1 MKYPTARFVF
11 DRKHTASKT
20 TKGTVQIEITFERKR
35 KWLTTGVRLYS
46 DQWSEKTKVRNTVQ
60 SLDLNERLDAQMQ
73 NINEFINSLIKKK
86 EEFSFDKLE
95 HFLKYSQHKESFI
108 DFVRRRVSER
118 TDLTK
123 GTLNTHAS
131 LINSLEE
138 FGRIIYFTDITT
150 ANIMYYDD
158 FLHRKYTKQTTVHG
172 YHKRLK
178 RYINEAMKYELLN
191 ENPYNKLKFD
201 RGKSEGIKYLTLEQ
215 ITQIQRLK
223 ISSVSIERVR
233 DLFIF
238 QCYTGLSY
246 ADLFKF
252 DFSTVTRKGNKFFI
266 RDARI
271 KTDEEYFIMLLKPAI
286 EILKKYEFNL
296 PKISNYQYNLRLK
309 VVQEI
314 AGIKLSLHS
323 HMARHSFAVMA
334 LNMGVSIENLAKMM
348 GHTDIKTTQIYA
360 KVLNKSVQEEF
371 EKMDSKL
378 K

>member
-1 MKYPTARFVF
+1 MKYPTVRFVF

-20 TKGTVQIEITFERKR
+20 TKGTVQIEILFERKR
-35 KWLTTGVRLYS
+35 KWISTGVRLYS
-46 DQWSEKTKVRNTVQ
+46 DQWNDKTKVKNTVQ
-60 SLDLNERLDAQMQ
+60 SVDLNERLDAQMQ
-73 NINEFINSLIKKK
+73 NINEFINNLIKNK
-86 EEFSFDKLE
+86 EAFSFDKLE
-95 HFLKYSQHKESFI
+95 HFLKYSQQKESFI
-108 DFVRRRVSER
+108 NFIKRRVSER
-118 TDLTK
+118 TDLRK

-138 FGRIIYFTDITT
+138 FGRIVYFSDITT

-158 FLHRKYTKQTTVHG
+158 FLHKKYAKQTTVHG

-178 RYINEAMKYELLN
+178 RYINESIKYELIK

-201 RGKSEGIKYLTLEQ
+201 RGKSEGIKYLTIEQ
-215 ITQIQRLK
+215 INQIRSLE
-223 ISSVSIERVR
+223 IASESIDKVR

-238 QCYTGLSY
+238 QCFTGLSY

-252 DFSTVTRKGNKFFI
+252 DFSTVIERKNKFFI
-266 RDARI
+266 RDVRV
-271 KTDEEYFIMLLKPAI
+271 KTQEEYFLMLLKPAM
-286 EILKKYEFNL
+286 EILRKYDFKL
-296 PKISNYQYNLRLK
+296 PAISNYQYNLRLK
-309 VVQEI
+309 IVQEL
-314 AGIKLSLHS
+314 AKIKLSLHS

-371 EKMDSKL
+371 EKMDSRL
-378 K
+378 

>member
-1 MKYPTARFVF
+1 MKYPTVRFVF

-20 TKGTVQIEITFERKR
+20 TKGTVQIEILFERKR
-35 KWLTTGVRLYS
+35 KWISTGVRLYS
-46 DQWSEKTKVRNTVQ
+46 DQWNDKTKVKNTVQ
-60 SLDLNERLDAQMQ
+60 SVDLNERLDAQMQ
-73 NINEFINSLIKKK
+73 NINEFINNLIKNK
-86 EEFSFDKLE
+86 ETFSFDKLE
-95 HFLKYSQHKESFI
+95 HFLKYSQQKESFI
-108 DFVRRRVSER
+108 DFIKRRVSER
-118 TDLTK
+118 TDLRK

-138 FGRIIYFTDITT
+138 FGRIIYFSDITT

-158 FLHRKYTKQTTVHG
+158 FLHKKYTKQTTIHG

-178 RYINEAMKYELLN
+178 RYINESIKYELIK

-201 RGKSEGIKYLTLEQ
+201 RGKSEGIKYLTIEQ
-215 ITQIQRLK
+215 INQIRSLE
-223 ISSVSIERVR
+223 IASESIDKVR

-238 QCYTGLSY
+238 QCFTGLSY

-252 DFSTVTRKGNKFFI
+252 DFSTVIERKNKFFI
-266 RDARI
+266 RDVRV
-271 KTDEEYFIMLLKPAI
+271 KTQEEYFLMLLKPAM
-286 EILKKYEFNL
+286 EILRKYDFKL
-296 PKISNYQYNLRLK
+296 PAISNYQYNLRLK
-309 VVQEI
+309 IVQEL
-314 AGIKLSLHS
+314 AKIKLSLHS

-378 K
+378 

>member
-1 MKYPTARFVF
+1 VF

-46 DQWSEKTKVRNTVQ
+46 DQWSEKTKVKNTVQ

-73 NINEFINSLIKKK
+73 NINEFINSLIKRK

-108 DFVRRRVSER
+108 DFVKRRVGER
-118 TDLTK
+118 TDLSK

-150 ANIMYYDD
+150 ANIMHYDD

-215 ITQIQRLK
+215 INQIQRLK
-223 ISSVSIERVR
+223 ISSESIERVR

-252 DFSTVTRKGNKFFI
+252 DFSTVTRKGDKFFI

-378 K
+378 

>member
-20 TKGTVQIEITFERKR
+20 TKGTVQIEVLFERKR
-35 KWLTTGVRLYS
+35 KWIGTGVRLYS
-46 DQWSEKTKVRNTVQ
+46 DQWNDKVKVKNTVQ
-60 SLDLNERLDAQMQ
+60 SIELNERLDAQMS
-73 NINEFINSLIKKK
+73 NINEYINGLIKNK
-86 EEFSFDKLE
+86 EDFSFEKLE
-95 HFLKYSQHKESFI
+95 RFLKYSQKKESFI
-108 DFVRRRVSER
+108 DFVKRRVSER
-118 TDLTK
+118 TDLRK

-138 FGRIIYFTDITT
+138 FERIIHFTDITT
-150 ANIMYYDD
+150 ANIMHYDD
-158 FLHRKYTKQTTVHG
+158 FLHRKYTKQTTIHG

-178 RYINEAMKYELLN
+178 RYINEAIKYELLKD
-191 ENPYNKLKFD
+191 NPYSRLKFE
-201 RGKSEGIKYLTLEQ
+201 RGKSEGIKYLTTEQ
-215 ITQIQRLK
+215 IARIRALK
-223 ISSVSIERVR
+223 ISSKSIEKVR

-252 DFSTVTRKGNKFFI
+252 DFSTVTKKNNKFFI
-266 RDARI
+266 RDMRV
-271 KTDEEYFIMLLKPAI
+271 KTEEEYFLMLLKPAM
-286 EILKKYEFNL
+286 EILRKYDFRL
-296 PKISNYQYNLRLK
+296 PVISNYQYNLRLK
-309 VVQEI
+309 VVQEL
-314 AGIKLSLHS
+314 ANIKSSLHS
-323 HMARHSFAVMA
+323 HMARHSFAVMS
-334 LNMGVSIENLAKMM
+334 LNMGVSIENLARMM

>member
-20 TKGTVQIEITFERKR
+20 TKGTVQIEILFERKR
-35 KWLTTGVRLYS
+35 KWISTGVRLYS
-46 DQWSEKTKVRNTVQ
+46 DQWNDKTKVKNTVQ
-60 SLDLNERLDAQMQ
+60 SVDLNERLDAQMQ
-73 NINEFINSLIKKK
+73 NINEFINNLIKNK
-86 EEFSFDKLE
+86 EAFSFDKLE
-95 HFLKYSQHKESFI
+95 HFLKYSQQKESFI
-108 DFVRRRVSER
+108 DFIKRRVSER
-118 TDLTK
+118 TDLRK

-138 FGRIIYFTDITT
+138 FGRIIYFSDITT

-158 FLHRKYTKQTTVHG
+158 FLHKKYAKQTTVHG

-178 RYINEAMKYELLN
+178 RYINESIKYELIK

-201 RGKSEGIKYLTLEQ
+201 RGKSEGIKYLTIEQ
-215 ITQIQRLK
+215 INQIRSLE
-223 ISSVSIERVR
+223 IASESIDKVR

-238 QCYTGLSY
+238 QCFTGLSY

-252 DFSTVTRKGNKFFI
+252 DFSTVIERKKKFFI
-266 RDARI
+266 RDARV
-271 KTDEEYFIMLLKPAI
+271 KTQEEYFLMLLKPAM
-286 EILKKYEFNL
+286 EILRKYDFKL
-296 PKISNYQYNLRLK
+296 PAISNYQYNLRLK
-309 VVQEI
+309 IVQEL
-314 AGIKLSLHS
+314 AKIKLSLHS

-334 LNMGVSIENLAKMM
+334 LNMGVSIENLAKML

-378 K
+378 

>member
-20 TKGTVQIEITFERKR
+20 TKGTVQIEILFERKR
-35 KWLTTGVRLYS
+35 KWISTGVRLYS
-46 DQWSEKTKVRNTVQ
+46 DQWNDKTKVKNTVQ
-60 SLDLNERLDAQMQ
+60 SVDLNERLDAQMQ
-73 NINEFINSLIKKK
+73 NINEFINNLIKNK
-86 EEFSFDKLE
+86 EAFSFDKLE
-95 HFLKYSQHKESFI
+95 HFLKYSQQKESFI
-108 DFVRRRVSER
+108 NFIKRRVSER
-118 TDLTK
+118 TDLRK

-138 FGRIIYFTDITT
+138 FGRIVYFSDITT

-158 FLHRKYTKQTTVHG
+158 FLHKKYAKQTTVHG

-178 RYINEAMKYELLN
+178 RYINESIKYELIK

-201 RGKSEGIKYLTLEQ
+201 RGKSEGIKYLTIEQ
-215 ITQIQRLK
+215 INQIRSLE
-223 ISSVSIERVR
+223 IASESIDKVR

-238 QCYTGLSY
+238 QCFTGLSY

-252 DFSTVTRKGNKFFI
+252 DFSTVIERKNKFFI
-266 RDARI
+266 RDVRV
-271 KTDEEYFIMLLKPAI
+271 KTQEEYFLMLLKPAM
-286 EILKKYEFNL
+286 EILRKYDFKL
-296 PKISNYQYNLRLK
+296 PAISNYQYNLRLK
-309 VVQEI
+309 IVQEL
-314 AGIKLSLHS
+314 AKIKLSLHS

-378 K
+378 

>member
-1 MKYPTARFVF
+1 MKYPTVRFVF

-20 TKGTVQIEITFERKR
+20 TKGTVQIEILFERKR
-35 KWLTTGVRLYS
+35 KWISTGVRLYS
-46 DQWSEKTKVRNTVQ
+46 DQWNDKTKVKNTVQ
-60 SLDLNERLDAQMQ
+60 SVDLNERLDAQMQ
-73 NINEFINSLIKKK
+73 NINEFINNLIKNK
-86 EEFSFDKLE
+86 EAFSFDKLE
-95 HFLKYSQHKESFI
+95 HFLKYSQQKESFI
-108 DFVRRRVSER
+108 DFIKRRVSER
-118 TDLTK
+118 TDLRK

-138 FGRIIYFTDITT
+138 FGRIVYFSDITT

-158 FLHRKYTKQTTVHG
+158 FLHKKYNKQTTVHG

-178 RYINEAMKYELLN
+178 RYINEAIKYELIK

-201 RGKSEGIKYLTLEQ
+201 RGKSEGIKYLTIEQ
-215 ITQIQRLK
+215 INQIRSLE
-223 ISSVSIERVR
+223 IASESIDKVR

-238 QCYTGLSY
+238 QCFTGLSY

-252 DFSTVTRKGNKFFI
+252 DFSTVIERKKKFFI
-266 RDARI
+266 RDARV
-271 KTDEEYFIMLLKPAI
+271 KNQEEYFLMLLKPAM
-286 EILKKYEFNL
+286 EILRKYDFKL
-296 PKISNYQYNLRLK
+296 PAISNYQYNLRLK
-309 VVQEI
+309 IVQEL
-314 AGIKLSLHS
+314 AKIKLSLHS

-378 K
+378 

>member
-20 TKGTVQIEITFERKR
+20 TKGTVQIEVLFERKR
-35 KWLTTGVRLYS
+35 KWIGTGVRLYS
-46 DQWSEKTKVRNTVQ
+46 DQWNDKVKVKNTVQ
-60 SLDLNERLDAQMQ
+60 SIELNERLDAQMS
-73 NINEFINSLIKKK
+73 NINEYINSLIKNK
-86 EEFSFDKLE
+86 EDFSFEKLE
-95 HFLKYSQHKESFI
+95 RFLKYSQKKESFI
-108 DFVRRRVSER
+108 DFVKRRVSER
-118 TDLTK
+118 TDLRK

-138 FGRIIYFTDITT
+138 FERIIHFTDITT
-150 ANIMYYDD
+150 ANIMHYDD
-158 FLHRKYTKQTTVHG
+158 FLHRKYTKQTTIHG

-178 RYINEAMKYELLN
+178 RYINEAIKYELLKD
-191 ENPYNKLKFD
+191 NPYSRLKFE
-201 RGKSEGIKYLTLEQ
+201 RGKSEGIKYLTTEQ
-215 ITQIQRLK
+215 IARIRALK
-223 ISSVSIERVR
+223 ISSKSIEKVR

-252 DFSTVTRKGNKFFI
+252 DFSTVTKKNNKFFI
-266 RDARI
+266 RDMRV
-271 KTDEEYFIMLLKPAI
+271 KTEEEYFLMLLKPAM
-286 EILKKYEFNL
+286 EILRKYDFRL
-296 PKISNYQYNLRLK
+296 PVISNYQYNLRLK
-309 VVQEI
+309 VVQEL
-314 AGIKLSLHS
+314 ANIKSSLHS

-334 LNMGVSIENLAKMM
+334 LNMGVSIENLARMM

>member
-20 TKGTVQIEITFERKR
+20 TKGTVQIEILFERKR
-35 KWLTTGVRLYS
+35 KWISTGVRLYS
-46 DQWSEKTKVRNTVQ
+46 DQWNDKTKIKNTVQ
-60 SLDLNERLDAQMQ
+60 SVELNERLDAQMQ
-73 NINEFINSLIKKK
+73 NINEFINNLIKNK
-86 EEFSFDKLE
+86 EAFSFDKLE
-95 HFLKYSQHKESFI
+95 HFLKYSQQKESFI
-108 DFVRRRVSER
+108 DFIKRRVSER
-118 TDLTK
+118 TDLRR
-123 GTLNTHAS
+123 GTLSTHSS
-131 LINSLEE
+131 LINSLQE

-158 FLHRKYTKQTTVHG
+158 FLHKKYTKQTTVHG

-178 RYINEAMKYELLN
+178 RYINEAIKYELLKD
-191 ENPYNKLKFD
+191 NPYNKLKFD
-201 RGKSEGIKYLTLEQ
+201 RGKSEGIKYLTTEQ
-215 ITQIQRLK
+215 INQIRSLE
-223 ISSVSIERVR
+223 IASESIDKVR

-238 QCYTGLSY
+238 QCFTGLSY

-252 DFSTVTRKGNKFFI
+252 DFSTVIERKNKFFI
-266 RDARI
+266 RDVRV
-271 KTDEEYFIMLLKPAI
+271 KTQEEYFLMLLKPAM
-286 EILKKYEFNL
+286 EILRKYDFKL
-296 PKISNYQYNLRLK
+296 PAISNYQYNLRLK
-309 VVQEI
+309 IVQEL
-314 AGIKLSLHS
+314 AKIKLSLHS

-378 K
+378 

>member
-1 MKYPTARFVF
+1 MKYPTVRFVF

-20 TKGTVQIEITFERKR
+20 TKGTVQIEILFERKR
-35 KWLTTGVRLYS
+35 KWISTGVRLYS
-46 DQWSEKTKVRNTVQ
+46 DQWNDKTKVKNTVQ
-60 SLDLNERLDAQMQ
+60 SVDLNERLDAQMQ
-73 NINEFINSLIKKK
+73 NINEFINNLIKNK
-86 EEFSFDKLE
+86 ETFSFDKLE
-95 HFLKYSQHKESFI
+95 HFLKYSQQKESFI
-108 DFVRRRVSER
+108 DFIKRRVSER
-118 TDLTK
+118 TDLRK

-138 FGRIIYFTDITT
+138 FGRIIYFSDITT

-158 FLHRKYTKQTTVHG
+158 FLHKKYTKQTTIHG

-178 RYINEAMKYELLN
+178 RYINESIKYELIK

-201 RGKSEGIKYLTLEQ
+201 RGKSEGIKYLTIEQ
-215 ITQIQRLK
+215 INQIRSLE
-223 ISSVSIERVR
+223 IASESIDKVR

-238 QCYTGLSY
+238 QCFTGLSY

-252 DFSTVTRKGNKFFI
+252 DFSTVIERKKKFFI
-266 RDARI
+266 RDARV
-271 KTDEEYFIMLLKPAI
+271 KTQEEYFLMLLKPAM
-286 EILKKYEFNL
+286 EILRKYDFKL
-296 PKISNYQYNLRLK
+296 PAISNYQYNLRLK
-309 VVQEI
+309 IVQEL
-314 AGIKLSLHS
+314 AKIKLSLHS

-334 LNMGVSIENLAKMM
+334 LNMGVSIENLAKML

-378 K
+378 

>member
-20 TKGTVQIEITFERKR
+20 TKGTVQIEILFERKR
-35 KWLTTGVRLYS
+35 KWISTGVRLYS
-46 DQWSEKTKVRNTVQ
+46 DQWNDKAKVKNTVQ
-60 SLDLNERLDAQMQ
+60 SVDLNERLDAQMQ
-73 NINEFINSLIKKK
+73 NINEFINNLIKNK
-86 EEFSFDKLE
+86 EAFSFDKLE
-95 HFLKYSQHKESFI
+95 HFLKYSQQKESFI
-108 DFVRRRVSER
+108 DFIKRRVSER
-118 TDLTK
+118 TDLRK

-138 FGRIIYFTDITT
+138 FGRIVYFSDITT

-158 FLHRKYTKQTTVHG
+158 FLHKKYNKQTTVHG

-178 RYINEAMKYELLN
+178 RYINEAIKYELIK

-201 RGKSEGIKYLTLEQ
+201 RGKSEGIKYLTIEQ
-215 ITQIQRLK
+215 INQIRSLE
-223 ISSVSIERVR
+223 IASESIDKVR

-238 QCYTGLSY
+238 QCFTGLSY

-252 DFSTVTRKGNKFFI
+252 DFSTVIERKKKFFI
-266 RDARI
+266 RDARV
-271 KTDEEYFIMLLKPAI
+271 KTQEEYFLMLLKPAM
-286 EILKKYEFNL
+286 EILRKYDFKL
-296 PKISNYQYNLRLK
+296 PAISNYQYNLRLK
-309 VVQEI
+309 IVQEL
-314 AGIKLSLHS
+314 AKIKLSLHS

-378 K
+378 

>member
-1 MKYPTARFVF
+1 MKYPTVRFVF

-20 TKGTVQIEITFERKR
+20 TKGTVQIEILFERKR
-35 KWLTTGVRLYS
+35 KWISTGVRLYS
-46 DQWSEKTKVRNTVQ
+46 DQWNDKTKVKNTVQ
-60 SLDLNERLDAQMQ
+60 SIDLNERLDAQMQ
-73 NINEFINSLIKKK
+73 NINEFINNLIKNK
-86 EEFSFDKLE
+86 EAFSFDKLE
-95 HFLKYSQHKESFI
+95 HFLKYSQQKESFI
-108 DFVRRRVSER
+108 DFIKRRVSER
-118 TDLTK
+118 TDLRK

-138 FGRIIYFTDITT
+138 FGRIVYFSDITT

-158 FLHRKYTKQTTVHG
+158 FLHKKYTKQTTIHG

-178 RYINEAMKYELLN
+178 RYINESIKYELIK

-201 RGKSEGIKYLTLEQ
+201 RGNSEGIKYLTIEQ
-215 ITQIQRLK
+215 INQIRSLE
-223 ISSVSIERVR
+223 IASESIDKAR

-238 QCYTGLSY
+238 QCFTGLSY

-252 DFSTVTRKGNKFFI
+252 DFSTVIERKNKFFI
-266 RDARI
+266 RDVRV
-271 KTDEEYFIMLLKPAI
+271 KTQEEYFLMLLKPAM
-286 EILKKYEFNL
+286 EILRKYDFKL
-296 PKISNYQYNLRLK
+296 PAISNYQYNLRLK
-309 VVQEI
+309 IVQEL
-314 AGIKLSLHS
+314 AKIKLSLHS

-378 K
+378 

>member
-20 TKGTVQIEITFERKR
+20 TKGTVQIEVLFERKR
-35 KWLTTGVRLYS
+35 KWIGTGVRLYS
-46 DQWSEKTKVRNTVQ
+46 DQWSDKVKVKNTVQ
-60 SLDLNERLDAQMQ
+60 SIELNERLDAQMS
-73 NINEFINSLIKKK
+73 NINEYINGLIKNK
-86 EEFSFDKLE
+86 EDFSFEKLE
-95 HFLKYSQHKESFI
+95 RFLKYSQKKESFI
-108 DFVRRRVSER
+108 DFVKRRVGER
-118 TDLTK
+118 TDLRK

-138 FGRIIYFTDITT
+138 FERIIHFTDITT
-150 ANIMYYDD
+150 ANIMHYDD
-158 FLHRKYTKQTTVHG
+158 FLHRKYTKQTTIHG

-178 RYINEAMKYELLN
+178 RYINEAIKYELLKD
-191 ENPYNKLKFD
+191 NPYSRLKFE
-201 RGKSEGIKYLTLEQ
+201 RGKSEGIKYLTIEQ
-215 ITQIQRLK
+215 INQIRALK
-223 ISSVSIERVR
+223 ISSETIERVR

-252 DFSTVTRKGNKFFI
+252 DFSAVTRKGNRFFI

-286 EILKKYEFNL
+286 EILKKYDFNL

-309 VVQEI
+309 VVQEM
-314 AGIKLSLHS
+314 AKIKLSLHS

-334 LNMGVSIENLAKMM
+334 LNMGVSIENLARMM

>member
-1 MKYPTARFVF
+1 MKYPTVRFVF

-20 TKGTVQIEITFERKR
+20 TKGTVQIEILFERKR
-35 KWLTTGVRLYS
+35 KWISTGVRLYS
-46 DQWSEKTKVRNTVQ
+46 DQWNDKAKVKNTVQ
-60 SLDLNERLDAQMQ
+60 SVDLNERLDAQMQ
-73 NINEFINSLIKKK
+73 NINEFINNLIKNK
-86 EEFSFDKLE
+86 EAFSFDKLE
-95 HFLKYSQHKESFI
+95 HFLRYSQQKESFI
-108 DFVRRRVSER
+108 DFIKRRVSER
-118 TDLTK
+118 TDLRK

-138 FGRIIYFTDITT
+138 FGRIVYFSDITT

-158 FLHRKYTKQTTVHG
+158 FLHKKYAKQTTVHG

-178 RYINEAMKYELLN
+178 RYINESIKYELIK

-201 RGKSEGIKYLTLEQ
+201 RGKSEGIKYLTIEQ
-215 ITQIQRLK
+215 INQIRSLE
-223 ISSVSIERVR
+223 IASESIDKVR

-238 QCYTGLSY
+238 QCFTGLSY

-252 DFSTVTRKGNKFFI
+252 DFSTVIERKNKFFI
-266 RDARI
+266 RDVRV
-271 KTDEEYFIMLLKPAI
+271 KTQEEYFLMLLKPAM
-286 EILKKYEFNL
+286 EILRKYDFKL
-296 PKISNYQYNLRLK
+296 PAISNYQYNLRLK
-309 VVQEI
+309 IVQEL
-314 AGIKLSLHS
+314 AKIKLSLHS

-378 K
+378 

>member
-20 TKGTVQIEITFERKR
+20 TKGTVQIEILFERKR
-35 KWLTTGVRLYS
+35 KWISTGVRLYS
-46 DQWSEKTKVRNTVQ
+46 DQWNDKTKVKNTVQ
-60 SLDLNERLDAQMQ
+60 SVDLNERLDAQMQ
-73 NINEFINSLIKKK
+73 NINEFINNLIKNK
-86 EEFSFDKLE
+86 EAFSFDKLE
-95 HFLKYSQHKESFI
+95 HFLRYSQQKESFI
-108 DFVRRRVSER
+108 DFIKRRVSER
-118 TDLTK
+118 TDLRK

-138 FGRIIYFTDITT
+138 FGRIVYFSDITT

-158 FLHRKYTKQTTVHG
+158 FLHKKYAKQTTVHG

-178 RYINEAMKYELLN
+178 RYINESIKYELIK

-201 RGKSEGIKYLTLEQ
+201 RGKSEGIKYLTIEQ
-215 ITQIQRLK
+215 INQIRSLE
-223 ISSVSIERVR
+223 IASESIDKVR

-238 QCYTGLSY
+238 QCFTGLSY

-252 DFSTVTRKGNKFFI
+252 DFSTVIERNNKFFI
-266 RDARI
+266 RDVRV
-271 KTDEEYFIMLLKPAI
+271 KTQEEYFLMLLKPAM
-286 EILKKYEFNL
+286 EILRKYDFKL
-296 PKISNYQYNLRLK
+296 PAISNYQYNLRLK
-309 VVQEI
+309 IVQEL
-314 AGIKLSLHS
+314 AKIKLSLHS

-378 K
+378 

>member
-20 TKGTVQIEITFERKR
+20 TKGTVQIEILFERKR
-35 KWLTTGVRLYS
+35 KWISTGVRLYS
-46 DQWSEKTKVRNTVQ
+46 DQWNDKTKVKNTVQ
-60 SLDLNERLDAQMQ
+60 SEDLNERLDAQMQ
-73 NINEFINSLIKKK
+73 NINEFINNLIKNK
-86 EEFSFDKLE
+86 EAFSFDKLE
-95 HFLKYSQHKESFI
+95 HFLRYSQQKESFI
-108 DFVRRRVSER
+108 DFIKRRVSER
-118 TDLTK
+118 TDLRK

-138 FGRIIYFTDITT
+138 FGRIVYFSDITT

-158 FLHRKYTKQTTVHG
+158 FLHKKYAKQTTVHG

-178 RYINEAMKYELLN
+178 RYINESIKYELIK

-201 RGKSEGIKYLTLEQ
+201 RGKSEGIKYLTIEQ
-215 ITQIQRLK
+215 INQIRSLE
-223 ISSVSIERVR
+223 IASESIDKVR

-238 QCYTGLSY
+238 QCFTGLSY

-252 DFSTVTRKGNKFFI
+252 DFSTVIERKNKFFI
-266 RDARI
+266 RDVRV
-271 KTDEEYFIMLLKPAI
+271 KTQEEYFLMLLKPAM
-286 EILKKYEFNL
+286 EILRKYDFKL
-296 PKISNYQYNLRLK
+296 PAISNYQYNLRLK
-309 VVQEI
+309 IVQEL
-314 AGIKLSLHS
+314 AKIKLSLHS

-378 K
+378 

>member
-1 MKYPTARFVF
+1 MKYPTVRFVF

-20 TKGTVQIEITFERKR
+20 TKGTVQIEILFERKR
-35 KWLTTGVRLYS
+35 KWISTGVRLYS
-46 DQWSEKTKVRNTVQ
+46 DQWNDKTKVKNTVQ
-60 SLDLNERLDAQMQ
+60 SVDLNERLDAQMQ
-73 NINEFINSLIKKK
+73 NINEFINNLIKNK
-86 EEFSFDKLE
+86 EAFSFDKLE
-95 HFLKYSQHKESFI
+95 HFLKYSQQKESFI
-108 DFVRRRVSER
+108 DFIKRRVSER
-118 TDLTK
+118 TDLRK

-138 FGRIIYFTDITT
+138 FGRIIYFSDITT

-158 FLHRKYTKQTTVHG
+158 FLHKKYAKQTTVHG

-178 RYINEAMKYELLN
+178 RYINESIKYELIK

-201 RGKSEGIKYLTLEQ
+201 RGKSEGIKYLTIEQ
-215 ITQIQRLK
+215 INQIRSLE
-223 ISSVSIERVR
+223 IASESIDKVR

-238 QCYTGLSY
+238 QCFTGLSY

-252 DFSTVTRKGNKFFI
+252 DFSTVIERKKKFFI
-266 RDARI
+266 RDARV
-271 KTDEEYFIMLLKPAI
+271 KTREEYFLMLLKPAM
-286 EILKKYEFNL
+286 EILRKYDFKL
-296 PKISNYQYNLRLK
+296 PAISNYQYNLRLK
-309 VVQEI
+309 IVQEL
-314 AGIKLSLHS
+314 AKIKLSLHS

-378 K
+378 

>member
-20 TKGTVQIEITFERKR
+20 TKGTVQIEILFERKR
-35 KWLTTGVRLYS
+35 KWISTGVRLYS
-46 DQWSEKTKVRNTVQ
+46 DQWNDKTKVKNTVQ
-60 SLDLNERLDAQMQ
+60 SVDLNERLDAQMQ
-73 NINEFINSLIKKK
+73 NINEFINNLIKNK
-86 EEFSFDKLE
+86 EAFSFDKLE
-95 HFLKYSQHKESFI
+95 HFLKYSQQKESFI
-108 DFVRRRVSER
+108 NFIKRRVSER
-118 TDLTK
+118 TDLRK

-138 FGRIIYFTDITT
+138 FGRIVFFSYITT
-150 ANIMYYDD
+150 ANIMYYDQ
-158 FLHRKYTKQTTVHG
+158 FLHKKYTKQTTVHG

-178 RYINEAMKYELLN
+178 RYINESIKYELIK

-201 RGKSEGIKYLTLEQ
+201 RGKSEGIKYLTIEQ
-215 ITQIQRLK
+215 INQIRSLE
-223 ISSVSIERVR
+223 IASESIDKVR

-238 QCYTGLSY
+238 QCFTGLSY

-252 DFSTVTRKGNKFFI
+252 DFSTVIERKNKFFI
-266 RDARI
+266 RDVRV
-271 KTDEEYFIMLLKPAI
+271 KTQEEYFLMLLKPAM
-286 EILKKYEFNL
+286 EILRKYDFKL
-296 PKISNYQYNLRLK
+296 PAISNYQYNLRLK
-309 VVQEI
+309 IVQEL
-314 AGIKLSLHS
+314 AKIKLSLHS

-334 LNMGVSIENLAKMM
+334 LNMGVSIENLAKML

-378 K
+378 